1 MKKLFKSISSNF
13 LLLALLL
20 TSGAALADSTRGL
33 VTDVQGNVFVIR
45 GQKTFPLRVGG
56 QLQDFD
62 EILTETDARVAFSD
76 YYGHFYFLSGS
87 AHMKVYN
94 RMVELKSGY
103 LWLKNKKDR
112 FSYSAQTANAVLS
125 YDNGEGILSFD
136 PYAGKTQF
144 LNVHG
149 DFNFG
154 NVLQKE
160 VKTPVREGYFT
171 YIDNKLKNGVPRRPT
186 PIGYDSYKKIV
197 SLFQGLDPAEE
208 RDSRVVEKK
217 LRSLRPKQKTV
228 TRKERS
234 IASIPVVESEKKGKI
249 KVLASDSVPVVD
261 QKNAINSYLNKNLKV
276 MKKTVENRPW
286 RPTYQKRSGVKV
298 KVFGA
303 RSSGVRKKRA
313 VKKAVTPKTSYKK
326 AAPKRQQYQPFA
338 SSRAPASVNK
348 TGFTKTEEDSPFEK
362 SLMESYKKQQRHSN
376 EVNSLI
382 NDLKNYRQDYQIS
395 Y

>member
-1 MKKLFKSISSNF
+1 MKRLFKNTSNS
-13 LLLALLL
+13 LLLIVLLL
-20 TSGAALADSTRGL
+20 TSGVALADSTRGL

-45 GQKTFPLRVGG
+45 GQKTYPLRVGS
-56 QLQDFD
+56 QLEDFD

-76 YYGHFYFLSGS
+76 YYGHYYFLSGS
-87 AHMKVYN
+87 AHLKVYN
-94 RMVELKSGY
+94 RMIELKGGY
-103 LWLKNKKDR
+103 LWLKNQKDR

-125 YDNGEGILSFD
+125 YDDGEGILSFD

-144 LNVHG
+144 LNIHG

-160 VKTPVREGYFT
+160 IKTPVREGSFT
-171 YIDNKLKNGVPRRPT
+171 YIDNKLENGVPRRPT

-208 RDSRVVEKK
+208 KDDKVVAQNLK
-217 LRSLRPKQKTV
+217 RMRPQPKTTV
-228 TRKERS
+228 KSDRS
-234 IASIPVVESEKKGKI
+234 IASVPVVEESKEGKI
-249 KVLASDSVPVVD
+249 KVLQDTSVPVAA
-261 QKNAINSYLNKNLKV
+261 QKSAVNEYLNKNLSALKKKV
-276 MKKTVENRPW
+276 ANRPW
-286 RPTYQKRSGVKV
+286 RPKYQKKSGVKV

-303 RSSGVRKKRA
+303 RSSRVKKKRA
-313 VKKAVTPKTSYKK
+313 VKKTSVPTTTYKK
-326 AAPKRQQYQPFA
+326 TTPVRQYNPTS
-338 SSRAPASVNK
+338 SSRAPASVNT
-348 TGFTKTEEDSPFEK
+348 TGFTKTEEKDPFEK
-362 SLMESYKKQQRHSN
+362 SLMDAYKKQQRHSK